1 MCPGCVKTRHE
12 ISFLKFDRAGC
23 AVSHDR
29 LSGKGREVSP
39 DSATFRVFTQP
50 VPTADPVALRWESIV
65 GHKRALRLKLN
76 GQIGIALNIALQ
88 WMLEDFIMWWFP
100 DLPKCITAP
109 AVSLTFVGQTT
120 SGSVRQADKLLV
132 YLHFNRSRT
141 VLLRA
146 VT

>member
-1 MCPGCVKTRHE
+1 MQFSVSLLE
-12 ISFLKFDRAGC
+12 ITDAQSSRLR
-23 AVSHDR
+23 VSDVR
-29 LSGKGREVSP
+29 TL
-39 DSATFRVFTQP
+39 
-50 VPTADPVALRWESIV
+50 VALRWESIV